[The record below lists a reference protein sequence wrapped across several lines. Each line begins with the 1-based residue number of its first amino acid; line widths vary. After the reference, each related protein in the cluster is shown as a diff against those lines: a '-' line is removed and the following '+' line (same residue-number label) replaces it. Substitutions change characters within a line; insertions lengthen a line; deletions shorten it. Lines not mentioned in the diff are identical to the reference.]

1 MTLFKKEKS
10 PRGSKLYLDRAQHEK
25 ISSSYEKNMSQTCF
39 KSDLSNHQEQY
50 QQQER
55 DKLYVKYIID
65 NILSKNYFQ
74 GGFFCEYDCGI
85 FSCTFTEKQTYAIR
99 TMDQKSRFVRSFG
112 SKDKDLTVQGFIK
125 DCLYNIKI
133 P

>member
-1 MTLFKKEKS
+1 MRKTCRKHVSKVTYPIIRNSTNSKKETS
-10 PRGSKLYLDRAQHEK
+10 STLNTLSIIYYLKTIFR
-25 ISSSYEKNMSQTCF
+25 
-39 KSDLSNHQEQY
+39 
-50 QQQER
+50 
-55 DKLYVKYIID
+55 
-65 NILSKNYFQ
+65 
-74 GGFFCEYDCGI
+74 GFFCEYDCGI